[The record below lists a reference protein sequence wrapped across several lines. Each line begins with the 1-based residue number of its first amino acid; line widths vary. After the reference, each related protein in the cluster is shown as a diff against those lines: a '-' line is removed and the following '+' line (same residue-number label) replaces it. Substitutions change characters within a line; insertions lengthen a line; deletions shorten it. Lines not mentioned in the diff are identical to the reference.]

1 MSNNTRK
8 KSIVAKPF
16 LKWAGGK
23 GKLIQQ
29 MEQFLPKSL
38 KEGLIQRYI
47 EPFIGG
53 GATFFYIASQY
64 EIKDFW
70 ISDLNAELIIAYKT
84 IQQNV
89 EDLISCLQIIQSKYW
104 SFDEEKRKEYF
115 YETRTKFNARRKKI
129 NYQTYNSD
137 WITRTSQ
144 LIFLN
149 RTCFNGLYR
158 VNSKGDFNVPMGRYK
173 RPKICDA
180 DNLRAVAQVL
190 QKTQIHHGD
199 FTECEKFVN
208 QNSFIYLD
216 PPYRPISKTAN
227 FTAYYQQS
235 FNDEEQL
242 RLCNFFRLLDIKGSL
257 LMLSNSDPKNQDLT
271 DDFFEVAYQ
280 EYQIKRVKASRNI
293 NSKASKRGQI
303 NELLIMNY

>member
-1 MSNNTRK
+1 MSNDRK
-8 KSIVAKPF
+8 KNIVAKPF

-29 MEQFLPKSL
+29 LEQFLPQSL
-38 KEGLIQRYI
+38 KDGLIRRYI

-53 GATFFYIASQY
+53 GAFFFYLASQY
-64 EIKDFW
+64 KIEEFF
-70 ISDLNAELIIAYKT
+70 ISDLNTELIIAYET

-89 EDLISCLQIIQSKYW
+89 EDLISCLEVIQTQYW
-104 SFDEEKRKEYF
+104 SFSEEQRKEYF
-115 YETRTKFNARRKKI
+115 YQTRATFNTRRKQI
-129 NYQTYNSD
+129 NYQNYNSD
-137 WITRTSQ
+137 WLEKTSQ

-173 RPKICDA
+173 RPTICDA
-180 DNLRAVAQVL
+180 NNLRAVARIL
-190 QKTQIHHGD
+190 QKTQIYHGD
-199 FTECEKFVN
+199 FSECEKFVN
-208 QNSFIYLD
+208 QDSFVYFD

-227 FTAYYQQS
+227 FTAYSQQV

-242 RLCNFFRLLDIKGSL
+242 RLRNFFRLLDSKRAV
-257 LMLSNSDPKNQDLT
+257 LMLSNSDPQNQDLT
-271 DDFFEVAYQ
+271 DIFFEVAYQ

-293 NSKASKRGQI
+293 NSKASNRGQI